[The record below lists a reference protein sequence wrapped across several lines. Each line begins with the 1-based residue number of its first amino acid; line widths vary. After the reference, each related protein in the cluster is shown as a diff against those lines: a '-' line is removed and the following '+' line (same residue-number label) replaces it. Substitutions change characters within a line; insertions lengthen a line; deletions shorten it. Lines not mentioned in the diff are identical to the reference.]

1 LLTPLAC
8 WCGAGDLRTLFRTKR
23 FGLVRCTRCGCFR
36 IDPPPISGEEEG
48 ADFYTN
54 YYARAPFAK
63 ADEKS
68 GSPNG
73 PKGNSRF
80 WRVVERVPDLGR
92 PRQRVADIGCGE
104 GGLCAELKAAGW
116 PSVAGF
122 DLSRTRIARARKKQ
136 PGIEFHDRAFPDSRV
151 PEGSLDLVIMDNV
164 VEHLPDPPT
173 TLRSVARSLK
183 PGGRLVLI
191 TPNMSSGQF
200 RLLGRRWTV
209 ELSPHAHIFLFTTQ
223 ALSRLVS
230 MCGFVVETT
239 GSFHLE
245 PYPAR
250 EMLRQWRRGEYK
262 EAVWHAMNEA
272 GARYARLI
280 KSGPMLY
287 TVARQETSA

>member
-1 LLTPLAC
+1 
-8 WCGAGDLRTLFRTKR
+8 
-23 FGLVRCTRCGCFR
+23 LVRCTVCGCFR
-36 IDPPPISGEEEG
+36 IDPPPISSEEEG
-48 ADFYTN
+48 ACFYTD
-54 YYARAPFAK
+54 YYAKGQFAE
-63 ADEKS
+63 ADEISS
-68 GSPNG
+68 GPDIPTRG
-73 PKGNSRF
+73 SRF

-92 PRQRVADIGCGE
+92 PRQKVADIGCGE

-122 DLSRTRIARARKKQ
+122 DLSRTRVSRARKKQ
-136 PGIEFHDRAFPDSRV
+136 PGIEFHDRAFPDCGV
-151 PEGSLDLVIMDNV
+151 PERSLDLVIMDNV
-164 VEHLPDPPT
+164 VEHLTDPPT

-183 PGGRLVLI
+183 PGGQLVLI

-200 RLLGRRWTV
+200 RLLGRRWTA

-239 GSFHLE
+239 GSFHLA
-245 PYPAR
+245 PYPVR

-287 TVARQETSA
+287 AVARRETSA